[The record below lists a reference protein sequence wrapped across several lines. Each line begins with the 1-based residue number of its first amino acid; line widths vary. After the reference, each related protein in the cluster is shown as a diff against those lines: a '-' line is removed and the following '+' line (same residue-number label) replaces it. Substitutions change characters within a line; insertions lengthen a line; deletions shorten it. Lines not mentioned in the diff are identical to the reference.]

1 MPRPVLPPVRR
12 ALARRAA
19 SGVLLGALAITGLT
33 VVSGAEQASDAA
45 APATARTSQKAKKV
59 NVVTPG
65 DFTGY
70 GFDQCQ
76 APSQAKMDRWLATS
90 PFLAVGIYIDGNSRA
105 CRNQTYLDATW
116 VSTQLA
122 NGWRLLPIT
131 LGPQASCQP
140 RFPRYADD
148 PKISA
153 VADANGGYSTALQQ
167 GAAQANQS
175 VAAATALGIAPGSTL
190 WYDLEGFDHDNT
202 QCRESALSFLSGW
215 TQQLHV
221 LGYVSGVYSSAG
233 SGIKALDDARVT
245 RPTAF
250 ALPDQ
255 IWIARWDGIASTT
268 TPYIRN
274 TGWKPHAR
282 IKQYQGGHNETWGG
296 VTINIDRNYL
306 DLGQGS
312 VAGRE
317 EVYCGGIAVPSYGF
331 RVLRPRTAGSVPPAS
346 QVKALQCLLQGQGL
360 YAGRIHGKF
369 GPRVVAAANAWQSK
383 RGMPVQPVWSRRNW
397 VSLLSAGD
405 TPVVKFGSTG
415 SAVRRVQRALSVA
428 GSDATAKAVRA
439 TGVFDAQTDKALRA
453 WQKRV
458 GVAVSGVA
466 AGKTW
471 QVLQAGKVKR

>member
-1 MPRPVLPPVRR
+1 MPRPVLP
-12 ALARRAA
+12 LARRAA
-19 SGVLLGALAITGLT
+19 SGILLGALAITGLT
-33 VVSGAEQASDAA
+33 VVSSAEQATDAA
-45 APATARTSQKAKKV
+45 TPVPAPTSQKVKKAKLV

-76 APSQAKMDRWLATS
+76 APSQAKMDRWLASS

-140 RFPRYADD
+140 RFPRYDD
-148 PKISA
+148 DFKISPKA
-153 VADANGGYSTALQQ
+153 NANGTFSTALQQ
-167 GAAQANQS
+167 GIAQASQS

-190 WYDLEGFDHDNT
+190 WYDLEGFDHNNT
-202 QCRESALSFLSGW
+202 NCRESALSFLSGW
-215 TQQLHV
+215 TQQLHA

-250 ALPDQ
+250 VLPDQ

-274 TGWKPHAR
+274 SGWKPHAR

-312 VAGRE
+312 VAPR

-331 RVLRPRTAGSVPPAS
+331 SALRPPTATSVPPAN
-346 QVKALQCLLQGQGL
+346 QVKALQCLLQEQGL

-369 GPRVVAAANAWQSK
+369 GPRVLAAVNAWQSNH
-383 RGMPVQPVWSRRNW
+383 RMRVQSAWSRRNW

-415 SAVRRVQRALSVA
+415 PAVRRLQRALSVA
-428 GSDATAKAVRA
+428 GTDATAKAVRA
-439 TGVFDAQTDKALRA
+439 TGVFNAKTDKALRA

-458 GVAVSGVA
+458 GVEVSGVA
-466 AGKTW
+466 AAKTW
-471 QVLQAGKVKR
+471 KALQAGKVKR

>member
-1 MPRPVLPPVRR
+1 MPRPVPPF
-12 ALARRAA
+12 ARRAA
-19 SGVLLGALAITGLT
+19 SAALLGALAITGLT
-33 VVSGAEQASDAA
+33 VVSSAEQATDAA
-45 APATARTSQKAKKV
+45 TPASARTSQKAKKV

-76 APSQAKMDRWLATS
+76 APSQAKMDRWLASS

-140 RFPRYADD
+140 RFPRYDD
-148 PKISA
+148 DFKISA
-153 VADANGGYSTALQQ
+153 KASTNGAYSTALQQ
-167 GAAQANQS
+167 GIDQATQS
-175 VAAATALGIAPGSTL
+175 VAAATGLGIAPGSTL
-190 WYDLEGFDHDNT
+190 WYDLEGFDHNNT
-202 QCRESALSFLSGW
+202 PCRESALTFLSGW
-215 TQQLHV
+215 TQQIRT

-233 SGIKALDDARVT
+233 SGIKALDDARVE

-250 ALPDQ
+250 VLPDQ
-255 IWIARWDGIASTT
+255 IWIARWDGIASTG
-268 TPYIRN
+268 TPYIRKD
-274 TGWKPHAR
+274 GWKPHAR

-317 EVYCGGIAVPSYGF
+317 VYCGGVTVPSYGF
-331 RVLRPRTAGSVPPAS
+331 SVLRPPTAGRVPAAG
-346 QVKALQCLLQGQGL
+346 QVKALQCLLQQQGL
-360 YAGRIHGKF
+360 YGGRIHGKL

-383 RGMPVQPVWSRRNW
+383 QGMAVQPVWSRRNW

-405 TPVVKFGSTG
+405 APTVKFGSTG
-415 SAVRRVQRALSVA
+415 PAVRRLQRALSVA
-428 GSDATAKAVRA
+428 GTDATAKAVRA
-439 TGVFDAQTDKALRA
+439 TGVFNAKTDKALRV
-453 WQKRV
+453 WQQRV
-458 GVAVSGVA
+458 GVEVSGVA
-466 AGKTW
+466 AAKTW
-471 QVLQAGKVKR
+471 KKIQAGAVKR

>member
-1 MPRPVLPPVRR
+1 MPRPVPP
-12 ALARRAA
+12 LARRAA
-19 SGVLLGALAITGLT
+19 TAVLLGALAITGLT
-33 VVSGAEQASDAA
+33 AVSSAEQPTDAA
-45 APATARTSQKAKKV
+45 TPVSARTAAKAKKV

-90 PFLAVGIYIDGNSRA
+90 PFLAVGIYIDGDSRA
-105 CRNQTYLDATW
+105 CRYQTYLDATW

-148 PKISA
+148 FKISPK
-153 VADANGGYSTALQQ
+153 VDVTGGYSTALQQ
-167 GAAQANQS
+167 GIDQATKS
-175 VAAATALGIAPGSTL
+175 VAAATALGIVAGSTL
-190 WYDLEGFDHDNT
+190 WYDLEGFDHNNT
-202 QCRESALSFLSGW
+202 ACRESALTFLSGW
-215 TQQLHV
+215 TQQIKA

-250 ALPDQ
+250 VLPDQ
-255 IWIARWDGIASTT
+255 IWIARWDGIASTS
-268 TPYIRN
+268 TPYIRKD
-274 TGWKPHAR
+274 GWKPHAR

-312 VAGRE
+312 VAPR

-331 RVLRPRTAGSVPPAS
+331 SVLRPPTASKVPPAS
-346 QVKALQCLLQGQGL
+346 QVKALQCLLQQQGL
-360 YAGRIHGKF
+360 YGGRIHGKL
-369 GPRVVAAANAWQSK
+369 GPKVVAAANAWQSK
-383 RGMPVQPVWSRRNW
+383 HGMPVQPLWSRRNW

-405 TPVVKFGSTG
+405 TPIVKFGSTG
-415 SAVRRVQRALSVA
+415 PAVRRLQRALTIA
-428 GSDATAKAVRA
+428 GKDETAKAVRA
-439 TGVFDAQTDKALRA
+439 TGVFNAKTDRALRA

-458 GVAVSGVA
+458 GVEVSGVA
-466 AGKTW
+466 AGQTW
-471 QVLQAGKVKR
+471 KAIQAGKVKR

>member
-1 MPRPVLPPVRR
+1 MPRPVLPLVRR
-12 ALARRAA
+12 AAT
-19 SGVLLGALAITGLT
+19 GVLLGALAITGLT
-33 VVSGAEQASDAA
+33 VVNSAEQATDAA
-45 APATARTSQKAKKV
+45 TPVSAATSPKAKKAKKV

-76 APSQAKMDRWLATS
+76 APSQAKMDRWLASS

-140 RFPRYADD
+140 RFPRYDD
-148 PKISA
+148 DFKISPKA
-153 VADANGGYSTALQQ
+153 NANGVFSTALQQ
-167 GAAQANQS
+167 GIAQASQS

-190 WYDLEGFDHDNT
+190 WYDLEGFDHNNT
-202 QCRESALSFLSGW
+202 NCRESALSFLSGW
-215 TQQLHV
+215 TQQIHA

-250 ALPDQ
+250 VLPDQ

-274 TGWKPHAR
+274 SGWKPHAR

-312 VAGRE
+312 VAPR

-331 RVLRPRTAGSVPPAS
+331 SVLRPPTATSVPPAN
-346 QVKALQCLLQGQGL
+346 QVKALQCLLQEQGL

-369 GPRVVAAANAWQSK
+369 GPRVLAAVNAWQGNH
-383 RGMPVQPVWSRRNW
+383 RMRVQPAWSRRNW

-415 SAVRRVQRALSVA
+415 PAVRRLQRALSVA
-428 GSDATAKAVRA
+428 GTDATAKAVRA
-439 TGVFDAQTDKALRA
+439 NGVFNAKTDRALRT

-458 GVAVSGVA
+458 GVEVSGVA
-466 AGKTW
+466 ATKTW
-471 QVLQAGKVKR
+471 KALQAGKVKR

>member
-1 MPRPVLPPVRR
+1 MPRPVLP
-12 ALARRAA
+12 LARRAA

-33 VVSGAEQASDAA
+33 VVSGAEQATDAA
-45 APATARTSQKAKKV
+45 TPVSAPTSPKAKKAKKV

-76 APSQAKMDRWLATS
+76 APSQAKMDRWLTSS

-105 CRNQTYLDATW
+105 CRYQTYLNATW

-140 RFPRYADD
+140 RFPRYDDD
-148 PKISA
+148 PKISPKA
-153 VADANGGYSTALQQ
+153 NANGTYSTALQQ
-167 GAAQANQS
+167 GITQASQS

-190 WYDLEGFDHDNT
+190 WYDLEGFDHNNT
-202 QCRESALSFLSGW
+202 SCRESALSFLSGW
-215 TQQLHV
+215 TQQIRA

-255 IWIARWDGIASTT
+255 IWIARWDGIASTS

-312 VAGRE
+312 VAPR

-331 RVLRPRTAGSVPPAS
+331 SVLRPPTATSVPPAS
-346 QVKALQCLLQGQGL
+346 QVKALQCLLQEQGL
-360 YAGRIHGKF
+360 YAGRLHGKL
-369 GPRVVAAANAWQSK
+369 GPRVIAAINAWQSQH
-383 RGMPVQPVWSRRNW
+383 RMRVQPAWSRRNW

-415 SAVRRVQRALSVA
+415 SAVRRLQRALSVA
-428 GSDATAKAVRA
+428 GTDATAKAVRA
-439 TGVFDAQTDKALRA
+439 TGVFNAKTDRALRA

-458 GVAVSGVA
+458 GVEVSGVA
-466 AGKTW
+466 AAKTW
-471 QVLQAGKVKR
+471 KAIQAGKVKR